1 MRTARWAANV
11 WREPQVIRI
20 ESIGAGVRALRA
32 IQRNWWLY
40 PTGHYRRAALL
51 QEQLPH
57 VAARPLHYGD
67 APPAAPLGS
76 WTMLDPNTLLAAPRC
91 TSPFPNGVV
100 QFVQDREGPPNRAY
114 LKLWEAWARLRCWPQ
129 PGERCVDLGSS
140 PGGWTFALQRTGAEV
155 LAFADV
161 DGLVC
166 DGHLSDGD
174 VVEATEFTLRT
185 VHTPGHASNHLC
197 FLLERDRMLFAGDH
211 VMDASTVV
219 INPPDGDM
227 TAYMRSLE
235 RLLAWSPQLRTIA
248 PAHGHLIE
256 DPRSRLEYYISHRM
270 EREQQVLDGLKQVDG
285 PVGTAELVEA
295 IYADVPQVLHPVA
308 RRSVWAHLRK
318 LADEGRVE
326 SPDPDDPDALWAMR

>member
-1 MRTARWAANV
+1 MLDDRLRTAYLAPDGYAAVLRDELGAVEAVFDHLLLAPGPMRTARWAANV

-155 LAFADV
+155 LSVDKAPLAPEVAALPRVTHLLQSAFALDPEQLGPV
-161 DGLVC
+161 DWLCC
-166 DGHLSDGD
+166 DI
-174 VVEATEFTLRT
+174 A
-185 VHTPGHASNHLC
+185 C
-197 FLLERDRMLFAGDH
+197 Y
-211 VMDASTVV
+211 
-219 INPPDGDM
+219 PD
-227 TAYMRSLE
+227 
-235 RLLAWSPQLRTIA
+235 RLLQLVQRFLAAGTCRRMVCTIKLQGETD
-248 PAHGHLIE
+248 HGIA
-256 DPRSRLEYYISHRM
+256 
-270 EREQQVLDGLKQVDG
+270 QAF
-285 PVGTAELVEA
+285 AELPGVE
-295 IYADVPQVLHPVA
+295 VLHL
-308 RRSVWAHLRK
+308 HHNKHELTMLR
-318 LADEGRVE
+318 
-326 SPDPDDPDALWAMR
+326 